1 MSHENAAR
9 RLIGDIEIIALTDG
23 LLPTDTDK
31 AIGLDTAECE
41 QLSGHPHG
49 ETFTISVNE
58 YVVRTGGKTLLIDA
72 GAGSRSY
79 PGVGLLPE
87 NLRKAGISPGSI
99 DAVLL
104 THFHSDHMHGLVDSD
119 GAATFP
125 NAELVLHEAEA
136 NFWLDKAPTGNARI
150 DRSLP
155 LVERNTRPY
164 RDRLRIVGHQEIFP
178 AYQRTCRRAIRQD
191 TRPGASPQGASRR

>member
-1 MSHENAAR
+1 MSHKNAAR
-9 RLIGDIEIIALTDG
+9 RLIGDIEITALTDG

-31 AIGLDTAECE
+31 AIGLDTAQCE

-58 YVVRTGGKTLLIDA
+58 YIVRTGGKTLLIDA

-87 NLRKAGISPGSI
+87 NLRKAGISPASI

-104 THFHSDHMHGLVDSD
+104 THFHSDHMHGLVKF
-119 GAATFP
+119 GRRAAFP

-136 NFWLDKAPTGNARI
+136 NFWLDKTPTGNARI

-164 RDRLRIVGHQEIFP
+164 RDRLRIVGRQEIFP
-178 AYQRTCRRAIRQD
+178 AYRRTCRRAIRPG
-191 TRPGASPQGASRR
+191 TRLRASHQGASRR